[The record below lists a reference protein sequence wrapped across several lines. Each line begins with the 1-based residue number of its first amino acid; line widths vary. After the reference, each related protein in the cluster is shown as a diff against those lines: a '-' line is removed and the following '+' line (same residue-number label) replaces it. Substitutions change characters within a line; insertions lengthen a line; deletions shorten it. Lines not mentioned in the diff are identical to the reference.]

1 MRACRWPEELRIP
14 LGEGTPRPPQIR
26 ITLVDKDLKSDD
38 DTIAEGSTFLGT
50 APQGKEKLYLKG
62 VFERKGEAVRWKS
75 ERAPPSGRLEGTTPE
90 DAPAWWLPGHRPLL
104 LTPQT

>member
-14 LGEGTPRPPQIR
+14 LAEGTPRPPQIR

-38 DTIAEGSTFLGT
+38 DTIAEGGTFLGT

-62 VFERKGEAVRWKS
+62 VFERKGEAVGGKGNG
-75 ERAPPSGRLEGTTPE
+75 PSARLEGTALMRP
-90 DAPAWWLPGHRPLL
+90 PGGSRGAARSS
-104 LTPQT
+104 